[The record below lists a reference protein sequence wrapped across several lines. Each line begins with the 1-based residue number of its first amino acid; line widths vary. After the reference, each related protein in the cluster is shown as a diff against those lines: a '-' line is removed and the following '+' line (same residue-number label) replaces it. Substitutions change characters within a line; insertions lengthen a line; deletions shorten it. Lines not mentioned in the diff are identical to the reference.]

1 MGIKQKGKKK
11 KKKDNELQYEEPE
24 EIDNKKF
31 KNKEKEKG
39 KEKETKDKKKDKKE
53 NEEDIEKKEENENE
67 NKEDN
72 ENENK
77 EEENKEEENKDDKK
91 ETKKE
96 KKKNKFDKR
105 KVYEIFS
112 SEICQ
117 KCPIPFNE
125 KIGIFIDDFK
135 KYIIVKV
142 TKDCERPEIIEYDM
156 KCYPKSNPHNMELV
170 DDYKK
175 IIKENYDEYNMIFN
189 ACLLSK
195 IADGG
200 TSIENIFISYITG
213 MEVVKKMIE
222 LKKNGLEPPKNSK
235 NFYQVNIGKNMVD
248 KIFGDS
254 ATKKQEGNF
263 VLDCID
269 KKKSRYRVYNPLLDK
284 NLTPFFSTNLNKK
297 FLQTGGFVTNK
308 GFIVYDSVYRDTLGS
323 IPKKKKEDI
332 KPDELINTINEIQ
345 VSQNIHNKEKEAQE
359 ETVRKNPILKTQV
372 AAFKYKPIEFDLYQT
387 QKLPPIKTR
396 GAFHNRTASTNMQ
409 KKNDNFNKTS
419 Q

>member
-1 MGIKQKGKKK
+1 MGIKHKSKKK
-11 KKKDNELQYEEPE
+11 KKKDDDLQYEEPE

-31 KNKEKEKG
+31 NKKDKEKVKENKEKES
-39 KEKETKDKKKDKKE
+39 KDKKNDKNK
-53 NEEDIEKKEENENE
+53 NDEDEEKKEENENE
-67 NKEDN
+67 NN
-72 ENENK
+72 
-77 EEENKEEENKDDKK
+77 EEENQEDDKK
-91 ETKKE
+91 DSKKE
-96 KKKNKFDKR
+96 KKKYKLDKR

-135 KYIIVKV
+135 KYIIVKA
-142 TKDCERPEIIEYDM
+142 TKDCERPETIEYDM

-175 IIKENYDEYNMIFN
+175 IIKDNYDEFNMIFN

-200 TSIENIFISYITG
+200 TSTENIFISYITG

-235 NFYQVNIGKNMVD
+235 NFYQVNISKNMVE

-332 KPDELINTINEIQ
+332 KPDELMNTINEIQ
-345 VSQNIHNKEKEAQE
+345 VSHDIHNKEKEAQE

-387 QKLPPIKTR
+387 QKLPPIKNR
-396 GAFHNRTASTNMQ
+396 GGAFHNRTSSTNMQ